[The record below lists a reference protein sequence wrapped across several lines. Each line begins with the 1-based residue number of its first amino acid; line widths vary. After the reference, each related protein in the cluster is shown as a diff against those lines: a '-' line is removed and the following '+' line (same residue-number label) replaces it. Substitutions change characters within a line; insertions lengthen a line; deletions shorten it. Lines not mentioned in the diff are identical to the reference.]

1 MSEIG
6 HVHIPTAVTAPYY
19 CISSLQI
26 CLAGNEIVVDKVL
39 SVNVVAVRI

>member
-1 MSEIG
+1 MWSRAR
-6 HVHIPTAVTAPYY
+6 PTSLTAPKRYY
-19 CISSLQI
+19 CIGSLQI